1 MNRKILHIT
10 LIILSAISAGHKA
23 KAQLPDHDNYDSG
36 GSAPFYLR
44 LESSEKHEADFH
56 VNFRWDN
63 AVILPSYMGTG
74 ENLKALADSIAA
86 IRIGD
91 RTTDSLYVV
100 SYSSPEGNYNYNV
113 ALSGRRAAAMRR
125 YLENEYPDLVE
136 VMSATPDGESWQM
149 FRQRALTDSTISS
162 GQRERLLSII
172 DSNNSFE
179 TKKALIKEWDSA
191 LWNRI
196 VREWFRDMRRSFIRL
211 EWTENVYAKE
221 YFIGRPAELTAKA
234 YTAMEPL
241 SRPQGEIVLE
251 RTILALKTNLLY
263 DAMTMLNAEAEVPV
277 GDRFSIMVED
287 VFPWWTFGPNG
298 NKYSLEMWEIGIEPR
313 WWFRRNDRRDRL
325 SGHFVGPYVMSAR
338 YDFQWDR
345 DLNYQG
351 EYWSA
356 GFSYGYAMPI
366 GNIFNLEFSVSVGY
380 VNADYRHYQ
389 PDWDYSQLYRDPFRT
404 GTLSYFGPTKLKVSL
419 VLPIKIKYTR
429 R

>member
-1 MNRKILHIT
+1 M
-10 LIILSAISAGHKA
+10 
-23 KAQLPDHDNYDSG
+23 
-36 GSAPFYLR
+36 
-44 LESSEKHEADFH
+44 
-56 VNFRWDN
+56 
-63 AVILPSYMGTG
+63 
-74 ENLKALADSIAA
+74 
-86 IRIGD
+86 
-91 RTTDSLYVV
+91 
-100 SYSSPEGNYNYNV
+100 
-113 ALSGRRAAAMRR
+113 
-125 YLENEYPDLVE
+125 
-136 VMSATPDGESWQM
+136 
-149 FRQRALTDSTISS
+149 
-162 GQRERLLSII
+162 
-172 DSNNSFE
+172 
-179 TKKALIKEWDSA
+179 IKEWDRA

-234 YTAMEPL
+234 YTTMNPL
-241 SRPQGEIVLE
+241 SRPPGEIVLE
-251 RTILALKTNLLY
+251 RTILALKTILLY
-263 DAMTMLNAEAEVPV
+263 DAMTMLNAEVEVPV
-277 GDRFSIMVED
+277 GNSFSIMVED
-287 VFPWWTFGPNG
+287 VFPWWTFGPNR
-298 NKYSLEMWEIGIEPR
+298 NKYSLEMWEMGIEPR

-325 SGHFVGPYVMSAR
+325 SGHFIGPYVMSAR

-356 GFSYGYAMPI
+356 GLSYGYAMPI

-389 PDWDYSQLYRDPFRT
+389 PDYDYSQLYRDPFRT